1 MHVVFGCRLSV
12 VNRMYACDQLRVLSE
27 MGAMHIME
35 RQLEG
40 KVALITGAGRGI
52 GRGISLVLAS
62 RGAAIAVSDVDG
74 DAANSVAH
82 EINSN
87 GGKAQSSVV
96 DVTDQGSLGSWV
108 SASISEFGQVD
119 ICVPNAG
126 VIGAAGF
133 AERKNYNTD
142 DWSLTWGINV
152 QGMIN
157 TADAVVPHLKE
168 QRSGKIVNIASHG
181 GREPRGVPDPGRGSV
196 QIPYSVSKAAA
207 IQWTHLLAIEL
218 GQYNINVNAVCPGR
232 LWTPMWEAIALNHK
246 ALNPDVADLSAREI
260 FDRNIKATM
269 PLGREQTPEDIGKAV
284 AFLASEDA
292 AQITGQALNVN
303 GGAIMN

>member
-1 MHVVFGCRLSV
+1 MTDSNMRG
-12 VNRMYACDQLRVLSE
+12 
-27 MGAMHIME
+27 
-35 RQLEG
+35 QLEG
-40 KVALITGAGRGI
+40 KVALITGGGRGI
-52 GRGISLVLAS
+52 GRGIALVLAS
-62 RGAAIAVSDVDG
+62 RGASVSVSDLDDESATSVVKEIESAG
-74 DAANSVAH
+74 GAAYSA
-82 EINSN
+82 
-87 GGKAQSSVV
+87 KV
-96 DVTDQGSLGSWV
+96 DVTDPASLESWV
-108 SASISEFGQVD
+108 DASLSRFGYID

-126 VIGAAGF
+126 VIGATGF
-133 AERKNYNTD
+133 AERKDYNSD
-142 DWSLTWGINV
+142 DWRLTWGINV

-157 TADAVVPHLKE
+157 TADAVIPHMKKR
-168 QRSGKIVNIASHG
+168 QYGKIVNIASHG
-181 GREPRGVPDPGRGSV
+181 GRAPRGVPDPGRGTV
-196 QIPYSVSKAAA
+196 QIPYGVSKAAA

-218 GQYNINVNAVCPGR
+218 GQFNINVNAVCPGR

-246 ALNPDVADLSAREI
+246 ALNPETQGLSAREI